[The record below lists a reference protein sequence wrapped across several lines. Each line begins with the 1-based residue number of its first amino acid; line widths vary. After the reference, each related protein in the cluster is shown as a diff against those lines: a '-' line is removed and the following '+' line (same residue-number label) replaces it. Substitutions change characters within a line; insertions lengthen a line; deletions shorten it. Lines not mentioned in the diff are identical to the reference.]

1 MSRMT
6 MKKIIGVILIIGGL
20 LFAALAVKAL
30 MTAPQSYEKIRAAA
44 TIKDG
49 KVIPENEGKLVVV
62 SGTLKPAE
70 QLQDP
75 ITGVKLPGVTAKRT
89 VWTYKQDTG
98 SGDEK
103 VWDWKPENTDYSEK
117 ANFGINAEI
126 LTTTMLAAPTLLG
139 EFKVE
144 SKLLNPLIRN
154 TEFKQ
159 YDEKSLNAGWK
170 VLSGGRE
177 SSYCVSKEN
186 WLPKKS
192 TGTYSTTGYGS
203 QKISY
208 GIVSPDDPLEYTI
221 VGVQKGDTLIKSED
235 VDSVTTVK
243 GLMTAEEFAEENKKG
258 VRGGSIFG
266 IVAGILLAIIG
277 VGMMIFRRQ

>member
-1 MSRMT
+1 
-6 MKKIIGVILIIGGL
+6 MKKIIGVILSIGGIF
-20 LFAALAVKAL
+20 FASLAVKAL
-30 MTAPQSYEKIRAAA
+30 MSSPQSYEKIRAAA

-62 SGTLKPAE
+62 SGTLKAAE
-70 QLQDP
+70 PLQDP

-89 VWTYKQDTG
+89 VWTYERDTN
-98 SGDEK
+98 SDDEQ

-144 SKLLNPLIRN
+144 GKLLNPLIRN
-154 TEFKQ
+154 TEFTQ
-159 YDEKSLNAGWK
+159 YDEQSLNAGWK
-170 VLSGGRE
+170 VLSGGKE
-177 SSYCVSKEN
+177 SRYCVSKEN

-192 TGTYSTTGYGS
+192 TGMYSTTGYGA

-221 VGVQKGDTLIKSED
+221 IGVQKGDTLIKSED

-243 GLMTAEEFAEENKKG
+243 GIMTADEFAEENKIG
-258 VRGGSIFG
+258 VRSGSIFG
-266 IVAGILLAIIG
+266 IATGILLAIIG
-277 VGMMIFRRQ
+277 VGMMAFRRQ

>member
-1 MSRMT
+1 
-6 MKKIIGVILIIGGL
+6 MKKIIGIILIIGGL

-30 MTAPQSYEKIRAAA
+30 MTAPQSYEKIRTAA

-103 VWDWKPENTDYSEK
+103 VWDWYPENTDYSEK

-126 LTTTMLAAPTLLG
+126 LTSTMLAAPTLLG

-144 SKLLNPLIRN
+144 SKLLNPLMRN
-154 TEFKQ
+154 TEFTQ
-159 YDEKSLNAGWK
+159 YDEQSLKDGWN
-170 VLSGGRE
+170 VLSGGKE
-177 SSYCVSKEN
+177 SRYCVSKEH

-192 TGTYSTTGYGS
+192 TGMYSTTGYGS

-221 VGVQKGDTLIKSED
+221 VGVQKGDTLIEAED
-235 VDSVTTVK
+235 VDGVTTIN
-243 GLMTAEEFAEENKKG
+243 GIMTAEEFAEENKKG

-266 IVAGILLAIIG
+266 IVAGILLAVIG
-277 VGMMIFRRQ
+277 AGMMIFRRQ

>member
-1 MSRMT
+1 
-6 MKKIIGVILIIGGL
+6 MKKIIGVILIIGGIF
-20 LFAALAVKAL
+20 FALLAVKAL
-30 MTAPQSYEKIRAAA
+30 VSAPQSYEKIRAAA

-89 VWTYKQDTG
+89 VWTYERDTN
-98 SGDEK
+98 SDDET
-103 VWDWKPENTDYSEK
+103 VWDWKPEITDYSEK

-144 SKLLNPLIRN
+144 GKLLNPLIRN
-154 TEFKQ
+154 TEFTQ

-170 VLSGGRE
+170 VLSGGKE
-177 SSYCVSKEN
+177 SRYCVSKEN

-192 TGTYSTTGYGS
+192 TGTYSTTGYGA

-221 VGVQKGDTLIKSED
+221 LGVQKGDTLIKSED
-235 VDSVTTVK
+235 VDSVTTFK
-243 GLMTAEEFAEENKKG
+243 GLMTAEEFADESKKEA
-258 VRGGSIFG
+258 RGGSIFG

>member
-1 MSRMT
+1 
-6 MKKIIGVILIIGGL
+6 MKKIIGVILIVGGL
-20 LFAALAVKAL
+20 LFVSLTIKAL
-30 MTAPQSYEKIRAAA
+30 VSAPQSYEKIKAAA
-44 TIKDG
+44 TIEDG
-49 KVIPENEGKLVVV
+49 KVTPENEGKLVVV

-103 VWDWKPENTDYSEK
+103 VWDWYPENTDYSEK

-126 LTTTMLAAPTLLG
+126 LTSTMLAAPTLLG

-144 SKLLNPLIRN
+144 SELLNPLIRN
-154 TEFKQ
+154 TEFTQ
-159 YDEKSLNAGWK
+159 YDEESLNAGWN
-170 VLSGGRE
+170 VLSGGKE
-177 SSYCVSKEN
+177 SRYCVSKEH

-192 TGTYSTTGYGS
+192 TGMYSTTGYGS

-208 GIVSPDDPLEYTI
+208 DIVSPDDPLEYTI
-221 VGVQKGDTLIKSED
+221 IGVQKGDTLIKSED
-235 VDSVTTVK
+235 VGSITTIK
-243 GLMTAEEFAEENKKG
+243 GIMTAEEFADENKKG
-258 VRGGSIFG
+258 VRSGSIFS
-266 IVAGILLAIIG
+266 IITGILLAVIG
-277 VGMMIFRRQ
+277 VGMLAVRRQ

>member
-1 MSRMT
+1 
-6 MKKIIGVILIIGGL
+6 MKKIIGVILIIGGIF
-20 LFAALAVKAL
+20 FALLAVKAL
-30 MTAPQSYEKIRAAA
+30 VSAPQSYEKIRAAA

-49 KVIPENEGKLVVV
+49 KLTPENEGKLVVV

-89 VWTYKQDTG
+89 VWTYERDTN
-98 SGDEK
+98 SDDEQ
-103 VWDWKPENTDYSEK
+103 VWDWKPETTDYSEK

-144 SKLLNPLIRN
+144 SELLNPLIRN
-154 TEFKQ
+154 TEFTQ
-159 YDEKSLNAGWK
+159 YDEESLKDGWN
-170 VLSGGRE
+170 VLSGGKE
-177 SSYCVSKEN
+177 SRYCVSKEN

-192 TGTYSTTGYGS
+192 KGMYSTTGYGS

-243 GLMTAEEFAEENKKG
+243 GIMTAQEFAEENKKG

-266 IVAGILLAIIG
+266 IIAGILLAVIG
-277 VGMMIFRRQ
+277 AGMMIFRRQ

>member
-1 MSRMT
+1 M
-6 MKKIIGVILIIGGL
+6 
-20 LFAALAVKAL
+20 
-30 MTAPQSYEKIRAAA
+30 
-44 TIKDG
+44 
-49 KVIPENEGKLVVV
+49 VV

-103 VWDWKPENTDYSEK
+103 VWDWHPENTDYSEK

-144 SKLLNPLIRN
+144 GKLLNPLIRN
-154 TEFKQ
+154 TEFTQ
-159 YDEKSLNAGWK
+159 YDEKSLKDGWNL
-170 VLSGGRE
+170 LSGGKE
-177 SSYCVSKEN
+177 SRYCVSKEYH
-186 WLPKKS
+186 LLKKT
-192 TGTYSTTGYGS
+192 TGTYSSTGDGS

-235 VDSVTTVK
+235 VDSVTTIK
-243 GLMTAEEFAEENKKG
+243 GIMTAEEFAEESKKG

-266 IVAGILLAIIG
+266 IVTGILLAIIG
-277 VGMMIFRRQ
+277 VGMMAFRRQ

>member
-1 MSRMT
+1 
-6 MKKIIGVILIIGGL
+6 MKKAIGVILIIGGL
-20 LFAALAVKAL
+20 LFVSLAVKAL
-30 MTAPQSYEKIRAAA
+30 VSAPQSYEKIKAAP

-49 KVIPENEGKLVVV
+49 RILPENEGKLVVV

-103 VWDWKPENTDYSEK
+103 VWDWRPENTDYSEK

-126 LTTTMLAAPTLLG
+126 LTSTMLAAPTLLG
-139 EFKVE
+139 ELKIE
-144 SKLLNPLIRN
+144 GKLLNPLIRN
-154 TEFKQ
+154 TEFTQ

-170 VLSGGRE
+170 VLSGGKE
-177 SSYCVSKEN
+177 SRYCVSKEH
-186 WLPKKS
+186 WLPKK
-192 TGTYSTTGYGS
+192 TTGMYSSAGDGS

-221 VGVQKGDTLIKSED
+221 IGVQKGDTLIESED
-235 VDSVTTVK
+235 VDSVTTIK
-243 GLMTAEEFAEENKKG
+243 GIMTAEEFAEENKKG

-266 IVAGILLAIIG
+266 IIAGILLTVIG
-277 VGMMIFRRQ
+277 AGMMIFRRQ

>member
-1 MSRMT
+1 
-6 MKKIIGVILIIGGL
+6 MKKIIGVILIIGGI
-20 LFAALAVKAL
+20 LFVSLTIKAI
-30 MTAPQSYEKIRAAA
+30 MSAPQTYERIRAAA

-49 KVIPENEGKLVVV
+49 RVIPENEGKLVVV

-89 VWTYKQDTG
+89 VWNYKQDTG

-103 VWDWKPENTDYSEK
+103 VWDWHPENTDYSEK
-117 ANFGINAEI
+117 GNFGINAEI
-126 LTTTMLAAPTLLG
+126 LTSTMLAAPTLLG

-154 TEFKQ
+154 TEFTQ
-159 YDEKSLNAGWK
+159 YDEESLKDGWNL
-170 VLSGGRE
+170 LSGGKE
-177 SSYCVSKEN
+177 SRYCVSKEYS
-186 WLPKKS
+186 LPKK
-192 TGTYSTTGYGS
+192 TKGMYSTTGYGS

-221 VGVQKGDTLIKSED
+221 IGVQKGDTLIKSED
-235 VDSVTTVK
+235 VDSVTTFK

-258 VRGGSIFG
+258 VRGGSIFA
-266 IVAGILLAIIG
+266 IVAGILLAVIG
-277 VGMMIFRRQ
+277 AGMMIFRRQ

>member
-1 MSRMT
+1 
-6 MKKIIGVILIIGGL
+6 MKKIIGVILIIGGI
-20 LFAALAVKAL
+20 LFASLAVKAL
-30 MTAPQSYEKIRAAA
+30 MSAPQTYEKIKTAV

-103 VWDWKPENTDYSEK
+103 VWDWYPENTDYSEK
-117 ANFGINAEI
+117 ANFGINADI
-126 LTTTMLAAPTLLG
+126 LTSTVLAAPTLLG

-144 SKLLNPLIRN
+144 SNFLNPLSRG
-154 TEFKQ
+154 TEFTQ
-159 YDEKSLNAGWK
+159 YDEQSLKAGWK
-170 VLSGGRE
+170 LLSGGKE
-177 SSYCVSKEN
+177 SRYCVSKEH
-186 WLPKKS
+186 WLPKKT
-192 TGTYSTTGYGS
+192 TGRYSTTGYGS

-221 VGVQKGDTLIKSED
+221 VGIQKEGNLIKAD
-235 VDSVTTVK
+235 NIDAVTTVK
-243 GLMTAEEFAEENKKG
+243 GIMTAEEFADENKKG

-277 VGMMIFRRQ
+277 VGMLAFRRQ

>member
-1 MSRMT
+1 
-6 MKKIIGVILIIGGL
+6 MKKIIGVILIIGGI
-20 LFAALAVKAL
+20 LFVSLAIKAL
-30 MTAPQSYEKIRAAA
+30 VSAPQSYEKIRAAA

-49 KVIPENEGKLVVV
+49 RVIPENEGKLVVV

-89 VWTYKQDTG
+89 VWTYKQDTN
-98 SGDEK
+98 SDDEK

-192 TGTYSTTGYGS
+192 TGTYSTTGYGA

-221 VGVQKGDTLIKSED
+221 IGVQKGDTLIKSED
-235 VDSVTTVK
+235 VDSVTTFK

-266 IVAGILLAIIG
+266 IVAGILLAVIG

>member
-1 MSRMT
+1 
-6 MKKIIGVILIIGGL
+6 MKKIIGIILIIGGL

-30 MTAPQSYEKIRAAA
+30 MTAPQSYEKIRTAA

-103 VWDWKPENTDYSEK
+103 VWDWHPENTDYSEK

-126 LTTTMLAAPTLLG
+126 LTSTMLAAPTLLG

-144 SKLLNPLIRN
+144 GKLLNPLIRN
-154 TEFKQ
+154 TEFTQ
-159 YDEKSLNAGWK
+159 YDEESLKDGWN
-170 VLSGGRE
+170 VLSGGKE
-177 SSYCVSKEN
+177 SRYCVSKEN

-192 TGTYSTTGYGS
+192 KGMYSTTGYGS

-243 GLMTAEEFAEENKKG
+243 GIMTAQEFAEENKKG

-266 IVAGILLAIIG
+266 IIAGILLAVIG
-277 VGMMIFRRQ
+277 AGMMIFRRQ

>member
-1 MSRMT
+1 
-6 MKKIIGVILIIGGL
+6 MKKIIGVILIIGGIF
-20 LFAALAVKAL
+20 FALLAVKAL
-30 MTAPQSYEKIRAAA
+30 VSAPQSYEKIRAAA

-49 KVIPENEGKLVVV
+49 KLTPENEGKLVVV

-89 VWTYKQDTG
+89 IWTYERDTN
-98 SGDEK
+98 SDDEQ
-103 VWDWKPENTDYSEK
+103 VWDWKPETTDYSEK

-126 LTTTMLAAPTLLG
+126 LTSTMLAAPTLLG

-144 SKLLNPLIRN
+144 SELLNPLIRN

-159 YDEKSLNAGWK
+159 YDEESLKDGWN
-170 VLSGGRE
+170 VLSGGKE
-177 SSYCVSKEN
+177 SRYCVSKEN

-192 TGTYSTTGYGS
+192 TGMYSTTGYGS

-221 VGVQKGDTLIKSED
+221 VGIQKGDTLIKSED
-235 VDSVTTVK
+235 VDSVTTIK
-243 GLMTAEEFAEENKKG
+243 GIMTAEEFAEENKKG

-266 IVAGILLAIIG
+266 IISGILLAVIG
-277 VGMMIFRRQ
+277 VGMMAFRRQ

>member
-1 MSRMT
+1 

-20 LFAALAVKAL
+20 LFASLAVKAL
-30 MTAPQSYEKIRAAA
+30 VTAPQSYEKIRAAQ
-44 TIKDG
+44 TIGDG
-49 KVIPENEGKLVVV
+49 KILPENEGKLVVV

-103 VWDWKPENTDYSEK
+103 VWDWYPENRDYSEK

-144 SKLLNPLIRN
+144 GKLLNPLIRN
-154 TEFKQ
+154 TEFTQ
-159 YDEKSLNAGWK
+159 YDEESLNAGWK
-170 VLSGGRE
+170 VLSGGKE
-177 SSYCVSKEN
+177 SRCCVSKEHY
-186 WLPKKS
+186 LPKK
-192 TGTYSTTGYGS
+192 TKGMYSTTGYGS

-243 GLMTAEEFAEENKKG
+243 GIMTAEEFAEENKKG

-277 VGMMIFRRQ
+277 VGMMAFRR

>member
-1 MSRMT
+1 
-6 MKKIIGVILIIGGL
+6 MKKIIGVILIIGGI
-20 LFAALAVKAL
+20 LFVSLAVKAL
-30 MTAPQSYEKIRAAA
+30 VSAPQTYEKIIAAA

-62 SGTLKPAE
+62 SGTLKAAE
-70 QLQDP
+70 PLQDP

-89 VWTYKQDTG
+89 VWTYERDTN
-98 SGDEK
+98 SDDET

-144 SKLLNPLIRN
+144 GKLLNPLIRN
-154 TEFKQ
+154 TEFTQ
-159 YDEKSLNAGWK
+159 YDEQSLNAGWN
-170 VLSGGRE
+170 VLSGGKE
-177 SSYCVSKEN
+177 SRYCVSKEN

-192 TGTYSTTGYGS
+192 TGMYSTTGYGA

-221 VGVQKGDTLIKSED
+221 IGVQKGDTLIESED
-235 VDSVTTVK
+235 VDSVTTIK
-243 GLMTAEEFAEENKKG
+243 GIMTAQEFAEENKKG

-266 IVAGILLAIIG
+266 IIAGILLAVIG
-277 VGMMIFRRQ
+277 VGMLAFRRQ

>member
-1 MSRMT
+1 
-6 MKKIIGVILIIGGL
+6 MKKIIGIILVIGGIF
-20 LFAALAVKAL
+20 FALLAVKAL
-30 MTAPQSYEKIRAAA
+30 VSAPQSYEKIRAAA

-49 KVIPENEGKLVVV
+49 KLTPENEGKLVVV

-126 LTTTMLAAPTLLG
+126 LTSTMLAAPTLLG

-144 SKLLNPLIRN
+144 GKLLNPLIRN
-154 TEFKQ
+154 TEFTQ
-159 YDEKSLNAGWK
+159 YDEQSLNAGWK
-170 VLSGGRE
+170 VLSGGKE
-177 SSYCVSKEN
+177 SRYCVSKEN

-221 VGVQKGDTLIKSED
+221 IGIQKGDTLIKSED
-235 VDSVTTVK
+235 VDSVTTFK
-243 GLMTAEEFAEENKKG
+243 GIMTAEEFAEENKKG

-266 IVAGILLAIIG
+266 IVAGILLAVIG
-277 VGMMIFRRQ
+277 VGMMAFRRQ

>member
-1 MSRMT
+1 
-6 MKKIIGVILIIGGL
+6 MKKIIGVILIIGGI
-20 LFAALAVKAL
+20 LFASLAVKAL
-30 MTAPQSYEKIRAAA
+30 MSAPQTYEKIKTAV

-103 VWDWKPENTDYSEK
+103 VWDWHPENTDYSEK
-117 ANFGINAEI
+117 ANFGINADI
-126 LTTTMLAAPTLLG
+126 LTSTMLAAPTLLG

-144 SKLLNPLIRN
+144 SKFLNPLSRG
-154 TEFKQ
+154 TEFTQ
-159 YDEKSLNAGWK
+159 YDEQSLKAGWK
-170 VLSGGRE
+170 LLSGGRE

-186 WLPKKS
+186 WLPKKT
-192 TGTYSTTGYGS
+192 TGRYSTTGYGS

-221 VGVQKGDTLIKSED
+221 IGVQKGDTLIESED

-243 GLMTAEEFAEENKKG
+243 GIMTAEEFAEENKKG

-277 VGMMIFRRQ
+277 VGMLAFRRQ

>member
-1 MSRMT
+1 
-6 MKKIIGVILIIGGL
+6 MKKIIGIILIIGGIF
-20 LFAALAVKAL
+20 FASLAVKAL
-30 MTAPQSYEKIRAAA
+30 VSAPQSYEKIRAAA

-49 KVIPENEGKLVVV
+49 KLIPENEGKLVVV

-89 VWTYKQDTG
+89 VWTYKQDSG

-103 VWDWKPENTDYSEK
+103 VWDWQSENTDYSEK

-126 LTTTMLAAPTLLG
+126 LTSTMLAAPTLLG

-154 TEFKQ
+154 TEFTQ
-159 YDEKSLNAGWK
+159 YDEQSLKDGWN
-170 VLSGGRE
+170 VLSGGKE
-177 SSYCVSKEN
+177 SRYCVSKEH

-192 TGTYSTTGYGS
+192 TGMYSTTGYGS

-221 VGVQKGDTLIKSED
+221 VGVQKGDTLIEAED
-235 VDSVTTVK
+235 VDGVTTIN
-243 GLMTAEEFAEENKKG
+243 GIMTAEEFAEENKKG

-266 IVAGILLAIIG
+266 IVAGILLAVIG
-277 VGMMIFRRQ
+277 AGMMIFRRQ

>member
-1 MSRMT
+1 
-6 MKKIIGVILIIGGL
+6 MKKIIGVILIIGGIF
-20 LFAALAVKAL
+20 FASLAVKAL
-30 MTAPQSYEKIRAAA
+30 VSAPQSYEKIRVAA

-49 KVIPENEGKLVVV
+49 KITPENEGKLVVV

-103 VWDWKPENTDYSEK
+103 VWDWYPENTDYSEK
-117 ANFGINAEI
+117 GNFGINAEI
-126 LTTTMLAAPTLLG
+126 LTSTMLAAPTLLG

-144 SKLLNPLIRN
+144 SKLLNPLIKN
-154 TEFKQ
+154 TEFTQ
-159 YDEKSLNAGWK
+159 YDEESLKDGWK
-170 VLSGGRE
+170 LLSGGKE
-177 SSYCVSKEN
+177 SRYCVSKEYS
-186 WLPKKS
+186 LPKK
-192 TGTYSTTGYGS
+192 TKGMYSTTGYGS

-221 VGVQKGDTLIKSED
+221 IGVQKGDTLIKSEE
-235 VDSVTTVK
+235 VDSVTTFK

-258 VRGGSIFG
+258 VRGGSIFA
-266 IVAGILLAIIG
+266 IVAGILLAVIG
-277 VGMMIFRRQ
+277 AGMMIFRRQ

>member
-1 MSRMT
+1 
-6 MKKIIGVILIIGGL
+6 MKKIIGVILIIGGIF
-20 LFAALAVKAL
+20 FASLAVKAL
-30 MTAPQSYEKIRAAA
+30 VAAPQSYEKIRVAA

-49 KVIPENEGKLVVV
+49 KLTPENEGKLVVV

-89 VWTYKQDTG
+89 VWTYKQDSG

-103 VWDWKPENTDYSEK
+103 VWDWQPENTDYSEK

-126 LTTTMLAAPTLLG
+126 LTSTMLAAPTLLG

-144 SKLLNPLIRN
+144 GKLLNPLIRN
-154 TEFKQ
+154 TEFTQ
-159 YDEKSLNAGWK
+159 YDEQSLNAGWNL
-170 VLSGGRE
+170 LSGGKE
-177 SSYCVSKEN
+177 SRYCISKEH

-203 QKISY
+203 QKVSY

-221 VGVQKGDTLIKSED
+221 VGVQKEGNLVEADDID
-235 VDSVTTVK
+235 AVTTVK
-243 GLMTAEEFAEENKKG
+243 GIMTAEEFAEENKKG

-266 IVAGILLAIIG
+266 IIASILLAVIG
-277 VGMMIFRRQ
+277 AGMMIFRRQ

>member
-1 MSRMT
+1 

-20 LFAALAVKAL
+20 LFASLAIKAL
-30 MTAPQSYEKIRAAA
+30 VSAPQSYEKIKAAA

-49 KVIPENEGKLVVV
+49 KLTPENEGKLVVV

-103 VWDWKPENTDYSEK
+103 VWDWYPENTDYSEK

-126 LTTTMLAAPTLLG
+126 LTSTMLAAPTLLG

-144 SKLLNPLIRN
+144 SKLLNPLMRN
-154 TEFKQ
+154 TEFTQ
-159 YDEKSLNAGWK
+159 YDEQSLNAGWK
-170 VLSGGRE
+170 VLSGGKE
-177 SSYCVSKEN
+177 SRYCVSKEN

-192 TGTYSTTGYGS
+192 TGMYSTTGYGA

-221 VGVQKGDTLIKSED
+221 IGVQKGDTLIKSED
-235 VDSVTTVK
+235 VDSVTTFK
-243 GLMTAEEFAEENKKG
+243 GLMTAEEFADESKKEA
-258 VRGGSIFG
+258 RGGSIFG

>member
-1 MSRMT
+1 
-6 MKKIIGVILIIGGL
+6 MKKIIGVILIIGGIF
-20 LFAALAVKAL
+20 FALLAVKAL
-30 MTAPQSYEKIRAAA
+30 VSAPQSYEKIRAAA

-49 KVIPENEGKLVVV
+49 KLTPENEGKLVVV

-89 VWTYKQDTG
+89 VWTYERDTN
-98 SGDEK
+98 SDDEQ
-103 VWDWKPENTDYSEK
+103 VWDWKPEITDYSEK

-144 SKLLNPLIRN
+144 SELLNPLIRN

-159 YDEKSLNAGWK
+159 YDEESLNAGWK
-170 VLSGGRE
+170 VLSGGKE
-177 SSYCVSKEN
+177 SRYCVSKEN

-192 TGTYSTTGYGS
+192 TGMYSTTGYGS

-221 VGVQKGDTLIKSED
+221 IGIQKGDTLIKSED
-235 VDSVTTVK
+235 VDSVTTIK
-243 GLMTAEEFAEENKKG
+243 GIMTAEEFAEENKKG

-266 IVAGILLAIIG
+266 IISGILLAVIG
-277 VGMMIFRRQ
+277 VGMMAFRRQ

>member
-1 MSRMT
+1 
-6 MKKIIGVILIIGGL
+6 MKKTIGVILIIGGL
-20 LFAALAVKAL
+20 LFASLAVKAL
-30 MTAPQSYEKIRAAA
+30 VTAPQSYEKIRAAQ
-44 TIKDG
+44 TIGDG
-49 KVIPENEGKLVVV
+49 KILPENEGKLVVV

-103 VWDWKPENTDYSEK
+103 VWDWYPENRDYSEK

-144 SKLLNPLIRN
+144 GKLLNPLIRN
-154 TEFKQ
+154 TEFTQ
-159 YDEKSLNAGWK
+159 YDEESLNAGWK
-170 VLSGGRE
+170 VLSGGKE
-177 SSYCVSKEN
+177 SRCCVSKEHY
-186 WLPKKS
+186 LPKK
-192 TGTYSTTGYGS
+192 TKGMYSTTGYGS

-243 GLMTAEEFAEENKKG
+243 GIMTAEEFAEENKKG

-266 IVAGILLAIIG
+266 IIAGILLAVIG
-277 VGMMIFRRQ
+277 VGMMAFRRQ

>member
-1 MSRMT
+1 
-6 MKKIIGVILIIGGL
+6 MKKIIGVILIIGGI
-20 LFAALAVKAL
+20 LFALLAVKAL
-30 MTAPQSYEKIRAAA
+30 VSAPQSYEKIRAAA
-44 TIKDG
+44 TIEDG
-49 KVIPENEGKLVVV
+49 KVTPENEGKLVVV

-70 QLQDP
+70 QLRDP

-103 VWDWKPENTDYSEK
+103 VWDWHPENTDYSEK

-126 LTTTMLAAPTLLG
+126 LTSTMLAAPTLLG

-144 SKLLNPLIRN
+144 SELLNPLIRN
-154 TEFKQ
+154 TEFTQ
-159 YDEKSLNAGWK
+159 YDEESLKDGWN
-170 VLSGGRE
+170 VLSGGKE
-177 SSYCVSKEN
+177 SRYCVSKEH
-186 WLPKKS
+186 WLPKKT
-192 TGTYSTTGYGS
+192 TGMYSATGYGS

-221 VGVQKGDTLIKSED
+221 IGVQKGDTLIESED
-235 VDSVTTVK
+235 VDSVTTIK
-243 GLMTAEEFAEENKKG
+243 GIMTAQEFAEENKKG

-266 IVAGILLAIIG
+266 IIAGILLAVIG
-277 VGMMIFRRQ
+277 VGMLAFRRQ

>member
-1 MSRMT
+1 
-6 MKKIIGVILIIGGL
+6 MKKIIGVILIIGGIF
-20 LFAALAVKAL
+20 FALLAVKAL
-30 MTAPQSYEKIRAAA
+30 VSAPQSYEKIRAAA

-49 KVIPENEGKLVVV
+49 KLTPENEGKLVVV

-89 VWTYKQDTG
+89 VWTYERDTN
-98 SGDEK
+98 SDDEQ
-103 VWDWKPENTDYSEK
+103 VWDWKLENTDYSEK

-126 LTTTMLAAPTLLG
+126 LTSTILAAPTLLG

-144 SKLLNPLIRN
+144 GNLLNPLIRN
-154 TEFKQ
+154 TEFTQ
-159 YDEKSLNAGWK
+159 YDEESLNAGWK
-170 VLSGGRE
+170 VLSGGKE
-177 SSYCVSKEN
+177 SRYCVSKEH

-192 TGTYSTTGYGS
+192 KGMYSTTGYGS

-221 VGVQKGDTLIKSED
+221 IGVQKGDTLIKSED
-235 VDSVTTVK
+235 VDSVTTFK
-243 GLMTAEEFAEENKKG
+243 GIMTAEEFAEENKKG

-266 IVAGILLAIIG
+266 IVTGILLAVIG
-277 VGMMIFRRQ
+277 VGMMAFRRQ

>member
-1 MSRMT
+1 
-6 MKKIIGVILIIGGL
+6 MKKIIGVILIIGGIF
-20 LFAALAVKAL
+20 FALLAVKAL
-30 MTAPQSYEKIRAAA
+30 VSAPQSYEKIRAAA

-49 KVIPENEGKLVVV
+49 KLTPENEGKLVVV

-89 VWTYKQDTG
+89 VWTYERDTN
-98 SGDEK
+98 SDDEQ
-103 VWDWKPENTDYSEK
+103 VWDWKPEITDYSEK

-126 LTTTMLAAPTLLG
+126 LTSTMLAAPTLLG

-144 SKLLNPLIRN
+144 GNLLNPLIRN
-154 TEFKQ
+154 TEFTQ
-159 YDEKSLNAGWK
+159 YDEESLNAGWK
-170 VLSGGRE
+170 VLSGGKE
-177 SSYCVSKEN
+177 SRYCVSKEH

-192 TGTYSTTGYGS
+192 TGMYSTTGYGS

-221 VGVQKGDTLIKSED
+221 IGVQKGDTLIKSED
-235 VDSVTTVK
+235 VDSVTTFK
-243 GLMTAEEFAEENKKG
+243 GIMTAEEFAEENKKG

-266 IVAGILLAIIG
+266 IVTGILLAVIG
-277 VGMMIFRRQ
+277 VGMMAFRRQ

>member
-1 MSRMT
+1 
-6 MKKIIGVILIIGGL
+6 MKKIIGVILIVGGL
-20 LFAALAVKAL
+20 LFASLAVKAL
-30 MTAPQSYEKIRAAA
+30 VSAPQSYEKIRAAA

-89 VWTYKQDTG
+89 VWTYKRDTN
-98 SGDEK
+98 SDDEQ
-103 VWDWKPENTDYSEK
+103 VWDWRPENTDYSEK

-144 SKLLNPLIRN
+144 SELLNPLIRN

-177 SSYCVSKEN
+177 SSYCVSKEH

-192 TGTYSTTGYGS
+192 TGTYSTTGYGA

-221 VGVQKGDTLIKSED
+221 IGVQKGDTLIKSED

-243 GLMTAEEFAEENKKG
+243 GIMTAEEFAEENKKG

-277 VGMMIFRRQ
+277 FGMMAFRR

>member
-1 MSRMT
+1 
-6 MKKIIGVILIIGGL
+6 MKKIIGVILIIGGIF
-20 LFAALAVKAL
+20 FALLAVKAL
-30 MTAPQSYEKIRAAA
+30 VSAPQTYEKIRAAA

-49 KVIPENEGKLVVV
+49 KLIPENEGKLVVV

-70 QLQDP
+70 QLRDP

-89 VWTYKQDTG
+89 VWTYERDTN
-98 SGDEK
+98 SDDEQ
-103 VWDWKPENTDYSEK
+103 VWDWKPEITDYSEK

-126 LTTTMLAAPTLLG
+126 LTSTMLAAPTLLG

-144 SKLLNPLIRN
+144 GKLLNPLIRN
-154 TEFKQ
+154 TEFTQ
-159 YDEKSLNAGWK
+159 YDEQSLNAGWK
-170 VLSGGRE
+170 VLSGGKE
-177 SSYCVSKEN
+177 SRYCVSKEN

-235 VDSVTTVK
+235 VDSVTTFK
-243 GLMTAEEFAEENKKG
+243 GLMTAEEFADESKKEA
-258 VRGGSIFG
+258 RGGSIFG
-266 IVAGILLAIIG
+266 IVTGILLAIIG
-277 VGMMIFRRQ
+277 VGMMAFRRQ

>member
-1 MSRMT
+1 
-6 MKKIIGVILIIGGL
+6 MKKIIGVILIIGGIF
-20 LFAALAVKAL
+20 FASLAVKAL
-30 MTAPQSYEKIRAAA
+30 VSAPQSYEKIRAAA

-49 KVIPENEGKLVVV
+49 RVIPENEGKLVVV

-103 VWDWKPENTDYSEK
+103 VWDWYPENTDYSEK

-126 LTTTMLAAPTLLG
+126 LTSTMLAAPTLLG

-144 SKLLNPLIRN
+144 SELLNPLIRN
-154 TEFKQ
+154 TEFTQ
-159 YDEKSLNAGWK
+159 YDEESLNAGWN
-170 VLSGGRE
+170 VLSGGKE
-177 SSYCVSKEN
+177 SRYCVSKEH
-186 WLPKKS
+186 WLPKKT
-192 TGTYSTTGYGS
+192 TGMYSATGYGS

-221 VGVQKGDTLIKSED
+221 IGVQKGDTLIKSED

-243 GLMTAEEFAEENKKG
+243 GIMTAQEFAEENKKG

-277 VGMMIFRRQ
+277 VGMMAFRRQ

>member
-1 MSRMT
+1 
-6 MKKIIGVILIIGGL
+6 MKKIIGVILIVGGL
-20 LFAALAVKAL
+20 LFASLAIKAL
-30 MTAPQSYEKIRAAA
+30 VSAPQSYEKIRAAA

-89 VWTYKQDTG
+89 VWTYKRDTN
-98 SGDEK
+98 SDDEQ

-144 SKLLNPLIRN
+144 SELLNPLIRN

-192 TGTYSTTGYGS
+192 TGAYSTTGYGA

-221 VGVQKGDTLIKSED
+221 IGVQKGDTLIKSED

-243 GLMTAEEFAEENKKG
+243 GIMTAEEFAEENKKG

-277 VGMMIFRRQ
+277 VGMMAFRR

>member
-1 MSRMT
+1 
-6 MKKIIGVILIIGGL
+6 MKKIIGVILIIGGIF
-20 LFAALAVKAL
+20 FASLAVKAL
-30 MTAPQSYEKIRAAA
+30 VASPQSYEKIRAAT

-62 SGTLKPAE
+62 SGTLKAAE
-70 QLQDP
+70 PLQDP

-89 VWTYKQDTG
+89 VWTYERDTN
-98 SGDEK
+98 SDDEQ
-103 VWDWKPENTDYSEK
+103 VWDWKPKNTDYSEK

-144 SKLLNPLIRN
+144 SELLNPLIRN
-154 TEFKQ
+154 TEFTQ
-159 YDEKSLNAGWK
+159 YDEESLKDGWK
-170 VLSGGRE
+170 VLSGGKE
-177 SSYCVSKEN
+177 SRYCVSKEN
-186 WLPKKS
+186 WLPKKT
-192 TGTYSTTGYGS
+192 TGMYSTTGYGA

-208 GIVSPDDPLEYTI
+208 GIVSSDDPLEYTI
-221 VGVQKGDTLIKSED
+221 IGVQKGDTLIKSED

-243 GLMTAEEFAEENKKG
+243 GIMTAQEFAEENKKG

-277 VGMMIFRRQ
+277 VGMLAFRRQ